1 MTASARGTADQPGRN
16 VRQKSGLNRSILD
29 QGWGSFETLLAY
41 KLTERGGT
49 LVKVDPAYTSQ
60 TCSDCGAVDRESRES
75 QALFACRQCGFRAH
89 ADVNAAINI
98 RDAGLGIR
106 RWNTPSLRVEDGRW
120 AAVETR
126 TTQGTSSLGNPTA
139 SAGGRC

>member
-1 MTASARGTADQPGRN
+1 PAASAAF
-16 VRQKSGLNRSILD
+16 S
-29 QGWGSFETLLAY
+29 
-41 KLTERGGT
+41 
-49 LVKVDPAYTSQ
+49 
-60 TCSDCGAVDRESRES
+60 
-75 QALFACRQCGFRAH
+75 AH

-126 TTQGTSSLGNPTA
+126 TTQGTSSPGGAASGSGGNQP
-139 SAGGRC
+139 SFF